1 MLHITTLDQQTK
13 YCIYPIL
20 SQCCILYRNQLFDLD
35 RNQNAN
41 QMTGFCLKFTTG
53 LKWVNVFKIN
63 NKDTR
68 MTFDNGGNCI

>member
-1 MLHITTLDQQTK
+1 
-13 YCIYPIL
+13 
-20 SQCCILYRNQLFDLD
+20 
-35 RNQNAN
+35 
-41 QMTGFCLKFTTG
+41 MTGFCLKFTTG